1 LGANPPLHVLDGYV
15 RRIWKDLGIN
25 KVVMVAK
32 GVFLLRFM
40 EQNAREKACEMNG
53 FMFDKKPFIVKP

>member
-1 LGANPPLHVLDGYV
+1 MLDGYV
-15 RRIWKDLGIN
+15 RCIWKDLGID

-32 GVFLLRFM
+32 GVLLVRFM
-40 EQNAREKACEMNG
+40 EQQAHEKAVEMNG